1 MGSEHDHVVITDR
14 CIVCR
19 SEDYPPLQKGDI
31 ITITNMPPLDGT
43 YKVKRNKNGTIE
55 LEFDRGNNSNDN

>member
-1 MGSEHDHVVITDR
+1 MGNDHDHVVITDR
-14 CIVCR
+14 CIICR

-43 YKVKRNKNGTIE
+43 YKVKKSKNGTIE
-55 LEFDRGNNSNDN
+55 LELDRGQ

>member
-1 MGSEHDHVVITDR
+1 MEPHDHVVLVDR
-14 CIVCR
+14 CIVCQAT
-19 SEDYPPLQKGDI
+19 DYPPLQKGDI

-55 LEFDRGNNSNDN
+55 LELDRGTEK

>member
-14 CIVCR
+14 CILCR
-19 SEDYPPLQKGDI
+19 SEDYPPLAKGDI

-43 YKVKRNKNGTIE
+43 YKVKQNKKGTIE
-55 LEFDRGNNSNDN
+55 LEFQSGKASNDN